1 MAGLSNYEKAVLV
14 LTAGFVVFTGAWFWS
29 QNRTQGEIQVTTLPR
44 QQQELVR
51 ETGEDEEDG
60 WPDSLLPGETIDINA
75 ADVYELQRLP
85 GIGEKRAQDIVAY
98 REEHGPFRTVD
109 ELDNVSGIGPGI
121 LEGLRENASVGVEEE
136 SGE

>member
-51 ETGEDEEDG
+51 EDGEDEEDG
-60 WPDSLLPGETIDINA
+60 WPDSLLPGETIDLNT

-85 GIGEKRAQDIVAY
+85 GIGEKRAQAIVDY
-98 REEHGPFRTVD
+98 RTEHGPFRSVE
-109 ELDNVSGIGPGI
+109 ELDNVEGFGEGI
-121 LEGLRENASVGVEEE
+121 LSGLRDYVTVDAG
-136 SGE
+136 

>member
-51 ETGEDEEDG
+51 ETGEDEADG
-60 WPDSLLPGETIDINA
+60 WPDSLLPGETIDLNA

-85 GIGEKRAQDIVAY
+85 GIGEARAQDIVAY
-98 REEHGPFRTVD
+98 REEHGPFQSVD
-109 ELDNVSGIGPGI
+109 ELDNVKGIGEGI
-121 LEGLRENASVGVEEE
+121 LAGLRDYAAVG
-136 SGE
+136 

>member
-29 QNRTQGEIQVTTLPR
+29 QNRPQGESQVPTLPR

-75 ADVYELQRLP
+75 ADV
-85 GIGEKRAQDIVAY
+85 
-98 REEHGPFRTVD
+98 
-109 ELDNVSGIGPGI
+109 
-121 LEGLRENASVGVEEE
+121 
-136 SGE
+136 